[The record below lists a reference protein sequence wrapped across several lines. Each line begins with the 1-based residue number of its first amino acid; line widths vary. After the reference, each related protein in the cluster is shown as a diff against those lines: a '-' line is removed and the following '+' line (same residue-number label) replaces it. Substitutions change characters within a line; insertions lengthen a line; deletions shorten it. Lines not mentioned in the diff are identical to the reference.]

1 MLVNSYCGWGLR
13 GYERPFKPCTPNMRR
28 KTTIVFAG
36 FLFVRFIVFF
46 CRATTFSSQCSNS
59 TDYVNRVNVEFMKLG
74 ARGVTI
80 LAASGDAGAPGRAN
94 EHCDQV
100 SYRSMGQGDR

>member
-1 MLVNSYCGWGLR
+1 MY
-13 GYERPFKPCTPNMRR
+13 
-28 KTTIVFAG
+28 A
-36 FLFVRFIVFF
+36 
-46 CRATTFSSQCSNS
+46 RATTFSSQCSNS

-100 SYRSMGQGDR
+100 RKTGPWGDELSLRPAVPSVYFPPLSHRVTQL